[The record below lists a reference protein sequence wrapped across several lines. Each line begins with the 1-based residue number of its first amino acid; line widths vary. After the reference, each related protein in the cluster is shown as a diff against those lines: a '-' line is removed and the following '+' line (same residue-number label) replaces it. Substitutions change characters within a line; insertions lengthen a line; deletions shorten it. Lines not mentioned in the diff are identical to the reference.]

1 MAPEATVWLGS
12 VETTMPKR
20 EDTSMAESKKTNE
33 AVALMEVAKL
43 VNELRNAV
51 VLVGLVMGKD
61 LHYDAAVNAAS
72 KLREIG
78 VREELIPGG

>member
-1 MAPEATVWLGS
+1 VADA
-12 VETTMPKR
+12 K
-20 EDTSMAESKKTNE
+20 SKNE
-33 AVALMEVAKL
+33 AVALMELAKM
-43 VNELRNAV
+43 VNDLRNAV
-51 VLVGLVMGKD
+51 VLVGLVMGKE

>member
-1 MAPEATVWLGS
+1 M
-12 VETTMPKR
+12 
-20 EDTSMAESKKTNE
+20 
-33 AVALMEVAKL
+33 VALIEVAKL

-51 VLVGLVMGKD
+51 VLVGLVMGKE

-78 VREELIPGG
+78 VKEGLIPGG